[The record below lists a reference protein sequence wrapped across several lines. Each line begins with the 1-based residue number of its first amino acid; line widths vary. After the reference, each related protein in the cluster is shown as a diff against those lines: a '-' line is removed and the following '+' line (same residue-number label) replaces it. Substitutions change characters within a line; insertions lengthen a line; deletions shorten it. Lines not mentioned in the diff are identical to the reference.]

1 MAHVGR
7 DFWKKVP
14 EARDTDTSIWTSLE
28 DGVTSPGLRQ
38 GIAMVCYSHLAF
50 QVWR

>member
-1 MAHVGR
+1 MGR

-28 DGVTSPGLRQ
+28 HGITSLGHGQ
-38 GIAMVCYSHLAF
+38 GTAMVCYSSLAF

>member
-14 EARDTDTSIWTSLE
+14 EARDTDTSIWTSLR
-28 DGVTSPGLRQ
+28 T
-38 GIAMVCYSHLAF
+38 ASHPLASG
-50 QVWR
+50 RA